1 MGQVSLGRQAGEMD
15 EAHAPELE
23 TRQPRPLC
31 VCVCKAQNCLDND
44 HKHFLMFATCE
55 QMPAIDWLSWMSV
68 PEDGLLAAVPGAPLS
83 IVTCERRNK
92 TGAGEQLGFT
102 P

>member
-1 MGQVSLGRQAGEMD
+1 
-15 EAHAPELE
+15 
-23 TRQPRPLC
+23 
-31 VCVCKAQNCLDND
+31 
-44 HKHFLMFATCE
+44 MFATCE

-68 PEDGLLAAVPGAPLS
+68 PEDGLLAAVLGVPLS

-92 TGAGEQLGFT
+92 IGAREQLGFI

>member
-1 MGQVSLGRQAGEMD
+1 MD
-15 EAHAPELE
+15 EAHAPGLE
-23 TRQPRPLC
+23 AHQPRPSC

-44 HKHFLMFATCE
+44 HKHVLMFATCE
-55 QMPAIDWLSWMSV
+55 QMPAIDWLSQMSV
-68 PEDGLLAAVPGAPLS
+68 PEDGLLAAVLGVPLS

-92 TGAGEQLGFT
+92 IGAREQLGFI